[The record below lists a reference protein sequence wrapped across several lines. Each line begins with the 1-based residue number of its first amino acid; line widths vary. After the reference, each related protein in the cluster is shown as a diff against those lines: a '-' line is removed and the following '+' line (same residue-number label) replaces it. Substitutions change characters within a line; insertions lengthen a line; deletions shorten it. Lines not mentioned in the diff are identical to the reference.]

1 MRGMAVNALESLS
14 GSRARDAR
22 STYSNPV
29 SLPTQGADNA
39 HETAEICHDRFIKVL
54 DGLYFMIA
62 QEERRI
68 RQDPIARTTALL
80 KKVLG

>member
-1 MRGMAVNALESLS
+1 M
-14 GSRARDAR
+14 
-22 STYSNPV
+22 
-29 SLPTQGADNA
+29 PTQGADNA
-39 HETAEICHDRFIKVL
+39 HETTEICHDLFIKVL
-54 DGLYFMIA
+54 NGLYFMIA

>member
-1 MRGMAVNALESLS
+1 MIG
-14 GSRARDAR
+14 
-22 STYSNPV
+22 
-29 SLPTQGADNA
+29 
-39 HETAEICHDRFIKVL
+39 FIKVL
-54 DGLYFMIA
+54 DGLYFMVA

>member
-1 MRGMAVNALESLS
+1 MRGLAANALESLS

-39 HETAEICHDRFIKVL
+39 HETTEICHDLFIKVL
-54 DGLYFMIA
+54 NGLYFMIA
-62 QEERRI
+62 QEERRM
-68 RQDPIARTTALL
+68 RQDPIACTTALL